1 MWLLKTLLFIV
12 LLAALV
18 VVGLKNNSAVSLD
31 LFTWQLLD
39 IPLYLVLYGA
49 ALFGL
54 ALGLGFA
61 AVRELQWRMVLSR
74 QRRESAEAAEELRGL
89 RMASLDD
96 PVSDEGPGDQPL

>member
-18 VVGLKNNSAVSLD
+18 FVGLKNNSAVELD
-31 LFTWQLLD
+31 LFGWQLAD
-39 IPLYLVLYGA
+39 IPLYFVLYGA
-49 ALFGL
+49 ALVGL

-61 AVRELQWRMVLSR
+61 AVRELQWRLELSR
-74 QRRESAEAAEELRGL
+74 QRSASAEAEEELRGL
-89 RMASLDD
+89 RMASLDA